1 MKGNLFCVQKVCF
14 LCLSMISTYAY
25 GQTMRTVTGTIT
37 EKNGQPVIG
46 ANVTLKGSKVGTITD
61 FNGVYSLKVPIDKAT
76 LVISYIGFKTV
87 EDTLTPNRNKYDFT
101 LSEDNSLLDEI
112 VVVGYG
118 TMKRKDVTGSVAHIG
133 EEVMNGRVAT
143 NATDFLTGSI
153 AGVNVSPSTDASGGG
168 SIQVRG
174 PQSLKASTSP
184 LIVLDGVI
192 FYGSLEDINP
202 NDIES
207 MDVLKDA
214 SSTAIYG
221 AKGSAGVIM
230 ITTKKGTSEKPVI
243 NVSTKVGLAQAQF
256 LPDMPSVSQYVQR
269 RMDYWKTI
277 DYFLPT
283 SQQHGSGY
291 YDNPNSLP
299 KGISQQM
306 WAGYDTSFSGD
317 YVGTLLTRLGFDP
330 LEIDN
335 YKNGKAVDWLDL
347 VYQTA
352 FRQDYN
358 VSVSGRTK
366 KTNYYVSLGYTN
378 NKGIVVGDQFR
389 AVRARINLDTEITKW
404 LHVGVNAQFA
414 NKGTDKIKTDAGAAT
429 AMSPLG
435 NVYEE
440 DGSIKVRPWNDNRV
454 SNPLLAYTVDNKLYR
469 IQNLTSS
476 IYARLNLPFGL
487 SWQTNFNTRF
497 GWIKDYYYNADVKP
511 GVVAGGSATR
521 RDYSDYEW
529 SIDNLLKWSYKLG
542 NVHNLDFTFVYTVE
556 KYQNWESKGTNEGF
570 QPTGNLTF
578 HGMSSGIKPVL
589 NSDDQMQTGLG
600 LLWRLNYSLMDRYLF
615 TASLRRDGFSAFG
628 QNDPYGMFP
637 ALALGWRLSEE
648 SFIKSLDLFTNL
660 KLRLSWGQNGN
671 RDIGRYAAFS
681 QLSITDV
688 IQNGT
693 NYKAVYPNSL
703 ANNNLKWETTT
714 AFNVGLDFGI
724 LQDRLY
730 GSVDVY
736 FNKTT
741 DLLMDR
747 AMPSISGYGS
757 IASNLGQINNKGVE
771 VTLTS
776 LNVDIPDKVRWTTSF
791 IYSTNK
797 NEIKHLYGKMVNV
810 LDASGNIIGQ
820 REDDDVQNGWYI
832 GHGIYD
838 IYDYKWTGIW
848 QLGEEKS
855 ALKYGKQPGDP
866 KVLDVNSDG
875 VIDTHDKV
883 WQGSTI
889 PLHRMTITSNL
900 NLWNCIN
907 FSFVLRG
914 EFKWKSIENLAR
926 NEDNRY
932 FATANSVWTR
942 YWTPWNP
949 DKDYARLG
957 ANTNNPTINIYKKRN
972 YVKMQ
977 NIALSYNFPKS
988 LIGKLNIENLRV
1000 SFNVDNAFT
1009 ISKWRVTDPMMD
1021 RVSPRIW
1028 TFGINMT
1035 I

>member
-1 MKGNLFCVQKVCF
+1 
-14 LCLSMISTYAY
+14 
-25 GQTMRTVTGTIT
+25 
-37 EKNGQPVIG
+37 
-46 ANVTLKGSKVGTITD
+46 
-61 FNGVYSLKVPIDKAT
+61 
-76 LVISYIGFKTV
+76 
-87 EDTLTPNRNKYDFT
+87 
-101 LSEDNSLLDEI
+101 
-112 VVVGYG
+112 
-118 TMKRKDVTGSVAHIG
+118 
-133 EEVMNGRVAT
+133 
-143 NATDFLTGSI
+143 
-153 AGVNVSPSTDASGGG
+153 
-168 SIQVRG
+168 
-174 PQSLKASTSP
+174 
-184 LIVLDGVI
+184 
-192 FYGSLEDINP
+192 
-202 NDIES
+202 
-207 MDVLKDA
+207 
-214 SSTAIYG
+214 
-221 AKGSAGVIM
+221 
-230 ITTKKGTSEKPVI
+230 
-243 NVSTKVGLAQAQF
+243 
-256 LPDMPSVSQYVQR
+256 
-269 RMDYWKTI
+269 
-277 DYFLPT
+277 
-283 SQQHGSGY
+283 
-291 YDNPNSLP
+291 
-299 KGISQQM
+299 
-306 WAGYDTSFSGD
+306 
-317 YVGTLLTRLGFDP
+317 
-330 LEIDN
+330 
-335 YKNGKAVDWLDL
+335 
-347 VYQTA
+347 
-352 FRQDYN
+352 
-358 VSVSGRTK
+358 
-366 KTNYYVSLGYTN
+366 
-378 NKGIVVGDQFR
+378 
-389 AVRARINLDTEITKW
+389 
-404 LHVGVNAQFA
+404 
-414 NKGTDKIKTDAGAAT
+414 
-429 AMSPLG
+429 
-435 NVYEE
+435 
-440 DGSIKVRPWNDNRV
+440 
-454 SNPLLAYTVDNKLYR
+454 
-469 IQNLTSS
+469 
-476 IYARLNLPFGL
+476 
-487 SWQTNFNTRF
+487 
-497 GWIKDYYYNADVKP
+497 
-511 GVVAGGSATR
+511 
-521 RDYSDYEW
+521 
-529 SIDNLLKWSYKLG
+529 
-542 NVHNLDFTFVYTVE
+542 
-556 KYQNWESKGTNEGF
+556 
-570 QPTGNLTF
+570 
-578 HGMSSGIKPVL
+578 MSSGIKPVL
-589 NSDDQMQTGLG
+589 NSNDQMQTGLG

-615 TASLRRDGFSAFG
+615 TVSLRRDGFSAFG

-747 AMPSISGYGS
+747 AMSSISGYGS

-848 QLGEEKS
+848 QLGEEKE